1 MTAHF
6 SPVSSPRTRP
16 GPLLRTRGQTG
27 VDGVEKS
34 QQSTT
39 KEGKG
44 YQVHGKS
51 DVHRLPGH
59 QRGRPSTHG
68 EVRTDS
74 ECRLLLKGKLF
85 IIIN

>member
-1 MTAHF
+1 MSMVWKNHN
-6 SPVSSPRTRP
+6 SPP
-16 GPLLRTRGQTG
+16 
-27 VDGVEKS
+27 
-34 QQSTT
+34 T

-68 EVRTDS
+68 KGRTDG

-85 IIIN
+85 LIIN